1 MAKVSAEIKSKAAA
15 LLQSG
20 MSRKDV
26 AAELG
31 VSMSFVGN
39 VAKQNKSAAPAPAA
53 PESPAIESDDHIDI
67 QTSEMISEEDATA
80 FLDGLEEPA
89 PKPTHEEIKES
100 KSDIKALKALERVMS
115 RPSPQAS
122 PKAPRRKRGIRNKP
136 DDDEDA
142 EEKGLLVAAIID
154 EVELYAPLLKSFLTP
169 TPNAFIQSLPKRR
182 LPELQALHA
191 SIKRTRT
198 MGNLTNSLK
207 HGLFIGA
214 GVIEVGGRFAG
225 LHTQGYRDAIVN
237 QQQELTMILREIANN
252 NPAWGTAQKPEY
264 RLAMVMAGTLL
275 AVDGKNRLAAAAPKV
290 VAPDVA
296 NKYDDL
302 DSAPV
307 PVAPATMGASAPPPK
322 VETSALPTCPVKFT
336 SLTAASLKPNEILS
350 A

>member
-1 MAKVSAEIKSKAAA
+1 MAKVSAETKSKAAA

-20 MSRKDV
+20 KSRKEV
-26 AAELG
+26 AEELG
-31 VSMSFVGN
+31 VSLSFVGN
-39 VAKQNKSAAPAPAA
+39 VAKSNKAVPAPAA
-53 PESPAIESDDHIDI
+53 AESPAIESDDHIDI
-67 QTSEMISEEDATA
+67 ETSEMISEEDATA

-89 PKPTHEEIKES
+89 PKPTQEEIKET

-136 DDDEDA
+136 EDDGEDA

-169 TPNAFIQSLPKRR
+169 TPQAFIQSLPKRR

-191 SIKRTRT
+191 SVKRTRM

-214 GVIEVGGRFAG
+214 GLIEVGGRFAG

-275 AVDGKNRLAAAAPKV
+275 AIDGKNRLAAAAPRA